1 MRTLSLKMRMTVSV
15 AILFLVFLS
24 LGTFW
29 GVTYF
34 KRDLQREITH
44 RQNTIALAVAN
55 HIDNILKAHQ
65 GALLALARQV
75 PPGILG
81 QPGEAE
87 KFLRKHDRGRHSFHG
102 HLLILA
108 PTGKLVAASS
118 FLLLRNSSE
127 GIFRPPPFFAKPFV
141 VRLLLSLILLTF
153 RRPPEA
159 LLFSSR
165 HRCAIPGG
173 I

>member
-118 FLLLRNSSE
+118 SSSE
-127 GIFRPPPFFAKPFV
+127 QLGRDFSTASFFRQT
-141 VRLLLSLILLTF
+141 L
-153 RRPPEA
+153 RRQAP
-159 LLFSSR
+159 
-165 HRCAIPGG
+165 AIPGPLANPLKQG
-173 I
+173 A